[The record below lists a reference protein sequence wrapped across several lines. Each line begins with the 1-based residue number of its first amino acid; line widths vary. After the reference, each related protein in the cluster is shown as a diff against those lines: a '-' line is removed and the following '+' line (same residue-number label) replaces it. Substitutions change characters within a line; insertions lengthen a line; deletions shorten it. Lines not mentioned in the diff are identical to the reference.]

1 MLLESWLHFST
12 YLRDLFHRTFHFQ
25 IVLSLPY
32 HPPDQCPTADC
43 RTTTS
48 RSTHHHQLCD
58 RYIRER
64 ERERERERMKLIYIY
79 IGLLMNS
86 TTISV
91 LRYCSL
97 LFLHQNIDPDAQC
110 FSGFSYYFGK
120 MLVYLACYECSYT
133 THQFAK
139 TIPLFAKLPIVRTS
153 NKITNHIKDLVR
165 YFNPPNNLPREI
177 QMASTSQNLIERAS
191 TKTSILK
198 KSPKQLILHT
208 CFSPYIKSSSSQS
221 WADFTNVGSIEFLHC
236 SSQCCPTP

>member
-1 MLLESWLHFST
+1 
-12 YLRDLFHRTFHFQ
+12 
-25 IVLSLPY
+25 
-32 HPPDQCPTADC
+32 
-43 RTTTS
+43 
-48 RSTHHHQLCD
+48 
-58 RYIRER
+58 
-64 ERERERERMKLIYIY
+64 
-79 IGLLMNS
+79 MNS
-86 TTISV
+86 TTISL
-91 LRYCSL
+91 LRYCS
-97 LFLHQNIDPDAQC
+97 FVIFTHQNIDPDAQC

-165 YFNPPNNLPREI
+165 YFNPPNSLPREI

-208 CFSPYIKSSSSQS
+208 CFSPHIKSSSSQS